1 MKKLIL
7 FDLDNTL
14 LDSAG
19 FRKSIYPKIVDILH
33 KNEKSHTA
41 DDIEKI
47 ISESIEK
54 FGLFDPDKLVD
65 EIAANLSAEDKDAMK
80 NLFYDSEGIKL
91 FFYKEVMEEI
101 GKFAQLGEVGVLTQG
116 FTKFQTAKFA
126 SIASHFHEEHIYI
139 AEDKRA
145 KMNSIFN
152 KYKDYKVYYIDDLL
166 MMLKHAKE
174 VRRDVVTILMK
185 RPNLKP
191 QEETFKPD
199 IEVFNLTEAFN
210 FIKNS

>member
-19 FRKSIYPKIVDILH
+19 FRKSIYPKIIDILH
-33 KNEKSHTA
+33 KNDKAHTA
-41 DDIEKI
+41 DDVEKI
-47 ISESIEK
+47 ISDSIEK
-54 FGLFDPDKLVD
+54 FGLFDPEKLVD
-65 EIAANLSAEDKDAMK
+65 EIASDLSTEEKNAMK

-101 GKFAQLGEVGVLTQG
+101 GKFAQLGEVGILTQG
-116 FTKFQTAKFA
+116 FVKFQTAKFA
-126 SIASHFHEEHIYI
+126 GIANHFHKQHVYI

-145 KMNSIFN
+145 EMDSILN
-152 KYKDYKVYYIDDLL
+152 NYKDFKVYYIDDLL
-166 MMLKHAKE
+166 KMLKHAKE
-174 VRRDVVTILMK
+174 VRPDVLTILMK

-191 QEETFKPD
+191 QEETFQPD
-199 IEVFNLTEAFN
+199 TEVFNLTEAYS